1 MAKRMA
7 FLGDEEI
14 LENLLRL
21 RPQDRDTLHRYVQRA
36 KVYRNE
42 CGCAMSGVFL
52 VAASAFLAFDFLW
65 FRGPVHDGLILQLFA
80 GAAFVFGSAVVGKLT
95 GKGIAR
101 LRLALL
107 YRDLRIRFPLEG
119 Y

>member
-7 FLGDEEI
+7 FLGDE
-14 LENLLRL
+14 
-21 RPQDRDTLHRYVQRA
+21 
-36 KVYRNE
+36 
-42 CGCAMSGVFL
+42 
-52 VAASAFLAFDFLW
+52 
-65 FRGPVHDGLILQLFA
+65 GPIHDGLILQLFA

-95 GKGIAR
+95 GMGIAR